1 MLSFSQRGLR
11 PLWNPR
17 RFAFSFLRL
26 PLEPPGRYLI
36 IYAASVTDVYGK
48 DYKLVVIYMTYKP
61 VITDAVTPLT
71 MFIARQRL
79 SVRTRI
85 FTIDKMLAYPC
96 VNHLPCIAVKLR

>member
-1 MLSFSQRGLR
+1 M
-11 PLWNPR
+11 
-17 RFAFSFLRL
+17 
-26 PLEPPGRYLI
+26 EPPKCLI

-48 DYKLVVIYMTYKP
+48 DYKLIVIYMTYKP